1 MRVPSLPQHHSR
13 LCLATSI
20 PTQSAMVDSSEQR
33 TPPFAIT
40 HLCCPLAAP
49 SGGSSCA
56 VSRVSAKGPISM
68 PRDSR
73 LLFHGFL
80 LFLLGLG
87 TGLIAYRLENPR
99 MGVSAHVEAIL
110 NGVFLVG
117 LGLAW
122 SRLQLGPNLRA
133 ACFWSALVGAYA
145 NWAIPLFSAAV
156 GASHPLLLGSGY
168 RAAPWQEALISAS
181 PVVGV
186 LPPILCGSLAV
197 WGLRR
202 SPHVA

>member
-1 MRVPSLPQHHSR
+1 
-13 LCLATSI
+13 
-20 PTQSAMVDSSEQR
+20 
-33 TPPFAIT
+33 
-40 HLCCPLAAP
+40 
-49 SGGSSCA
+49 
-56 VSRVSAKGPISM
+56 M

-73 LLFHGFL
+73 LLSHGFL

-110 NGVFLVG
+110 NGVFLIG

-122 SRLQLGPNLRA
+122 SRLQLGPNLQA
-133 ACFWSALVGAYA
+133 TCFWSALVGAYA

-156 GASHPLLLGSGY
+156 GASRPLLLGSGY
-168 RAAPWQEALISAS
+168 TAAPWQEALVSAS

-186 LPPILCGSLAV
+186 LPPILCGGLAV

-202 SPHVA
+202 RLHAA

>member
-1 MRVPSLPQHHSR
+1 
-13 LCLATSI
+13 
-20 PTQSAMVDSSEQR
+20 
-33 TPPFAIT
+33 
-40 HLCCPLAAP
+40 
-49 SGGSSCA
+49 
-56 VSRVSAKGPISM
+56 M
-68 PRDSR
+68 PRDHR

-99 MGVSAHVEAIL
+99 MGVSAHIEAIL

-122 SRLQLGPNLRA
+122 SRLQLGQRLQTV
-133 ACFWSALVGAYA
+133 CFWSALVGAYA

-156 GASHPLLLGSGY
+156 GASKPLLLGAGHS
-168 RAAPWQEALISAS
+168 AAPWQEALISAS
-181 PVVGV
+181 PIVGV
-186 LPPILCGSLAV
+186 LPPILCGSLVV

-202 SPHVA
+202 SANAA

>member
-1 MRVPSLPQHHSR
+1 
-13 LCLATSI
+13 
-20 PTQSAMVDSSEQR
+20 
-33 TPPFAIT
+33 
-40 HLCCPLAAP
+40 
-49 SGGSSCA
+49 
-56 VSRVSAKGPISM
+56 M
-68 PRDSR
+68 PHDHR

-80 LFLLGLG
+80 LFLLGLV
-87 TGLIAYRLENPR
+87 TGLVAYRLENPR

-122 SRLQLGPNLRA
+122 SRLRLGRRLLEV
-133 ACFWSALVGAYA
+133 CFWTALVGAYA

-156 GASHPLLLGSGY
+156 GASQPILVGAGHQAS
-168 RAAPWQEALISAS
+168 AWQEALLAAS

-186 LPPILCGSLAV
+186 LPPLVCGTTIL

-202 SPHVA
+202 GAHAA